1 MPKRLL
7 VAYATRYGSTGE
19 VAEHVAETL
28 GGQGC
33 AVEVAPAAAIR
44 DLGDYDAVVLGA
56 PYYYGK
62 MIKDGAAF
70 LERHRAALESM
81 PVALFALGPTS
92 AADDLDAARAQLDQ
106 TLAKLG
112 SLKPRAAEMFV
123 GRFDPAVLRGLDKL
137 VTKLKASPLH
147 GLGPHDDRDWAAI
160 EAWARSLRMA
170 PDPTAQE
177 GVGV

>member
-1 MPKRLL
+1 MTNKLL
-7 VAYATRYGSTGE
+7 VAYATRYGSTRE
-19 VAEHVAETL
+19 VAEHVAATL
-28 GGQGC
+28 RGQGS
-33 AVEVAPAAAIR
+33 AVEVAPAASVR

-92 AADDLDAARAQLDQ
+92 ASDDLDTARAQLDQ

-112 SLKPRAAEMFV
+112 ALKPQAAEMFV

-137 VTKLKASPLH
+137 VTKLKASPLR
-147 GLGPHDDRDWAAI
+147 GLGPHDDRDWGAI
-160 EAWARSLRMA
+160 EAWACSLRLVPA
-170 PDPTAQE
+170 VEDAR
-177 GVGV
+177 V